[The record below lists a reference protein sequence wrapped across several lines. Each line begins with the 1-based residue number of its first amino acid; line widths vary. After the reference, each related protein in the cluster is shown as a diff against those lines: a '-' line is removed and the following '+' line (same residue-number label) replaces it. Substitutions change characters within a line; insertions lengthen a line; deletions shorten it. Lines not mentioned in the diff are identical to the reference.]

1 MNDFGSITLVT
12 PPSIIDNTN
21 KTFCLVNFNE
31 DDKTLFMKYIDK
43 FYKNPKESLTVYIA
57 DKNDSQFNS
66 KWLLDVI
73 EKSSDVIIK
82 SSQGYKF
89 LNSNNV
95 FEEFKKVK
103 QMETFFNGW

>member
-31 DDKTLFMKYIDK
+31 DDKTLFMKYID
-43 FYKNPKESLTVYIA
+43 N
-57 DKNDSQFNS
+57 QFNS

-103 QMETFFNGW
+103 QMETFFNG